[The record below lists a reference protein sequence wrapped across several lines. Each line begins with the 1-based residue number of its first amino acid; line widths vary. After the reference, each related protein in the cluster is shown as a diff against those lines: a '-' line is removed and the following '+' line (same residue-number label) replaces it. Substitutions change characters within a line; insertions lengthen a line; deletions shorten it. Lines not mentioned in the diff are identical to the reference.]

1 MSNVSD
7 LLDSVPKG
15 LWLGGKLVPAEKTFA
30 VYNPAT
36 GEELAQVADATAADG
51 IRALDLAAAAQE
63 DWAATPARVRG
74 EILRT
79 AFELLHARAE
89 DFALMMT
96 LEMGKSLAESR
107 GEVNYGGEFLRWF
120 SEEAVRIG

>member
-36 GEELAQVADATAADG
+36 GEELAQVATPPLPTVSVRSTSPLRRRKTGRPLRRVYAARSCG
-51 IRALDLAAAAQE
+51 PPSNCC
-63 DWAATPARVRG
+63 TPAP
-74 EILRT
+74 RT
-79 AFELLHARAE
+79 
-89 DFALMMT
+89 
-96 LEMGKSLAESR
+96 SR
-107 GEVNYGGEFLRWF
+107 
-120 SEEAVRIG
+120 

>member
-51 IRALDLAAAAQE
+51 IRALDLAAAAEEYVAGSHVSVGESCRVQSGE
-63 DWAATPARVRG
+63 PLRDLFTDPQGLGELEATNA
-74 EILRT
+74 
-79 AFELLHARAE
+79 
-89 DFALMMT
+89 
-96 LEMGKSLAESR
+96 
-107 GEVNYGGEFLRWF
+107 
-120 SEEAVRIG
+120 SEERL